1 MQTAGLRIGK
11 AADGVTARCSNYG
24 EPRTA
29 VAALGPQ
36 RTAGWGRDMQAG
48 RNDGFYV
55 PEVPA
60 TRLPELF
67 VVDGDV
73 TQTLRN
79 EHALEQGAVENYPP
93 PRIHWPN
100 SVVLISLRTPCFLP
114 QPIVCFIYCFPS
126 FSLGL

>member
-79 EHALEQGAVENYPP
+79 EHALEQSAVENYPP
-93 PRIHWPN
+93 PRIHWP
-100 SVVLISLRTPCFLP
+100 
-114 QPIVCFIYCFPS
+114 IVSSSFRCVPHASSPGPSPASSAASRRFP
-126 FSLGL
+126 